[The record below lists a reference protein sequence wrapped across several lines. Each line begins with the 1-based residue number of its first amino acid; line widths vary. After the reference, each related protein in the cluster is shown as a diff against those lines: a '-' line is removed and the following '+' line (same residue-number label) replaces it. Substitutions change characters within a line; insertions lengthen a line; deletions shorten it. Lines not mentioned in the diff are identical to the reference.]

1 MPQHKHEFVDVYT
14 GLVGYGLDRPTDEA
28 TVQVYLQK
36 LSDDDLM
43 ARLLPRLKPAELDNV
58 FELVS
63 QLLRDHLSEEE
74 YHQFFL
80 KDPGHEGF

>member
-1 MPQHKHEFVDVYT
+1 MPQHKHDFVEVYT

-36 LSDDDLM
+36 LSDDDMM
-43 ARLLPRLKPAELDNV
+43 AKLLPRLKPEELDTI

-63 QLLRDHLSEEE
+63 RLLRDHLSEEE
-74 YHQFFL
+74 YHQTFL
-80 KDPGHEGF
+80 KDPGHQRY